1 MRPHD
6 DESRQLI
13 EELERKFKGKR
24 YFTPELHKKLQ
35 LLRQSIVGLGPWEFE
50 KAKAAGVV
58 AEVVIDAGIW
68 IASGK
73 AYSLRLGLGLELLPE
88 YLVL

>member
-1 MRPHD
+1 VKSTR
-6 DESRQLI
+6 
-13 EELERKFKGKR
+13 
-24 YFTPELHKKLQ
+24 
-35 LLRQSIVGLGPWEFE
+35 VGLGPWEFE

-68 IASGK
+68 IATGK
-73 AYSLRLGLGLELLPE
+73 AYSLRLGLGPELLPE

>member
-1 MRPHD
+1 VVQIEQQQLGDPVLNVHFH
-6 DESRQLI
+6 SR
-13 EELERKFKGKR
+13 
-24 YFTPELHKKLQ
+24 

-50 KAKAAGVV
+50 RAKATGVV
-58 AEVVIDAGIW
+58 AEVVVDAGIW
-68 IASGK
+68 IAAGK